1 MQRAFQA
8 GSHKSQ
14 QLDTDRFEIRSV
26 ARSKVAIMIP
36 GLYSI
41 FQDVACGSFSLSR
54 SHKFCCSTFCLPYIK
69 ENPEAGAEN
78 VFFTY

>member
-41 FQDVACGSFSLSR
+41 SSKCGM
-54 SHKFCCSTFCLPYIK
+54 CQ
-69 ENPEAGAEN
+69 
-78 VFFTY
+78 FFTQQVT